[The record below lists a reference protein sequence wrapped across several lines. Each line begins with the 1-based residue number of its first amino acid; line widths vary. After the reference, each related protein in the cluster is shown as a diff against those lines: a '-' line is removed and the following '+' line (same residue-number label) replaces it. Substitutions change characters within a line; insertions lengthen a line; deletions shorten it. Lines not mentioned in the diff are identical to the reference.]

1 MHSSAKETGAKET
14 RAKETGGKATGAT
27 ATSAKAPEAQDSQET
42 GGNCDKLMCER
53 VMDNMLRG
61 DATAG
66 QNATEGIRRK
76 SYSEVVAE
84 GVRRRAKVFVGQ
96 K

>member
-1 MHSSAKETGAKET
+1 
-14 RAKETGGKATGAT
+14 
-27 ATSAKAPEAQDSQET
+27 
-42 GGNCDKLMCER
+42 
-53 VMDNMLRG
+53 MDNMLRG